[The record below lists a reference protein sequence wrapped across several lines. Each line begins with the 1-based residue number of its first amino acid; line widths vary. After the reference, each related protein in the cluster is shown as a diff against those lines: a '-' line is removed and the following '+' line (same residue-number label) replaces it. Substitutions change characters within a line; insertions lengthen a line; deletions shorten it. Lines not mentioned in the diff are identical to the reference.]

1 MNIFAAVTAALAVW
15 LWAGPGGGQLCRLR
29 AARPGG
35 VPRWLAGR
43 PGAPELNLR
52 LAVGLGVGVGVLVWL
67 PGLWGVAG
75 GALAAALVV
84 VGLGFLET
92 GRNRAQRQLVLHQL
106 PMALDLMAAVLA
118 AGVPLSG
125 AARAVAAVSP
135 AETAAVLAQVDARVR
150 VGSTDAEA
158 WRGLV
163 AHPVWGE
170 AARDLARSAQS
181 GTALRA
187 VLVAH
192 AQDARRQARE
202 ELQAKAR
209 QVGVKVALP
218 LMCCFLPAFMLTGVA
233 PVVLGLV
240 QTYLG
245 R

>member
-1 MNIFAAVTAALAVW
+1 MNTIAAMTAALAVW
-15 LWAGPGGGQLCRLR
+15 LWVAPGGGQLCRLR
-29 AARPGG
+29 AAGPGG
-35 VPRWLAGR
+35 IPRWLAGR
-43 PGAPELNLR
+43 PGSPELNLR
-52 LAVGLGVGVGVLVWL
+52 LAVGLGAGLGAMVWL

-75 GALAAALVV
+75 GALVAALVV
-84 VGLGFLET
+84 LGLGFLEM
-92 GRNRAQRQLVLHQL
+92 GRSRTQRQLVLRQL
-106 PMALDLMAAVLA
+106 PMTLDFMAAVLA

-125 AARAVAAVSP
+125 AVRAVAAVSP
-135 AETAAVLAQVDARVR
+135 AETAAVLRQVDARVR

-158 WRGLV
+158 WRSL
-163 AHPVWGE
+163 ATHPVWGE

-202 ELQAKAR
+202 ELQGKAW